1 MDTKLETSTAPKS
14 VAKEPLELLKTENDK
29 LREAL
34 KTAQIKIIELS
45 RLLQIEKSINNNLCI
60 DMVEIPTTVFN
71 KIIALKQEITLGST
85 DKIANI
91 SILRK
96 DEMARLQQQIDDA
109 IKEAA
114 PKETK
119 KTA

>member
-1 MDTKLETSTAPKS
+1 MDSKIETSTTPKTT
-14 VAKEPLELLKTENDK
+14 VKEPLELLKTENDK

-34 KTAQIKIIELS
+34 KTAQFKIIELS

-60 DMVEIPTTVFN
+60 DMIEIPTTVFN
-71 KIIALKQEITLGST
+71 KITALKQEISLGAT

-109 IKEAA
+109 TKDVSKES
-114 PKETK
+114 K
-119 KTA
+119 KST